1 MGVKDIWGKGAFAD
15 DMDSVNAK
23 LDALQEAVGGTSSTL
38 FTAPVNGLN
47 NIRLS
52 LAEVSDKAGKR
63 QYGGATQCGIY
74 RDICSVPLGGSA
86 KNVLSVIGK
95 GRIVFVIQAISYV
108 DEMSISITIDGISKT
123 FAGTN
128 FYKYDNPAHYIELEF
143 TNGIKIDAIN
153 TGNNNNNNVYIAYNY
168 QKY

>member
-1 MGVKDIWGKGAFAD
+1 M
-15 DMDSVNAK
+15 
-23 LDALQEAVGGTSSTL
+23 
-38 FTAPVNGLN
+38 
-47 NIRLS
+47 
-52 LAEVSDKAGKR
+52 
-63 QYGGATQCGIY
+63 
-74 RDICSVPLGGSA
+74 
-86 KNVLSVIGK
+86 SVIGK

>member
-1 MGVKDIWGKGAFAD
+1 MGVKDIWAKGAFTD

-47 NIRLS
+47 DIRLS

-74 RDICSVPLGGSA
+74 RDICSVPTGGSV
-86 KNVLSVIGK
+86 KNVLSIAGS
-95 GRIVFVIQAISYV
+95 GRIEFVIQSISYV
-108 DEMSISITIDGISKT
+108 DKATITITIDGISRT
-123 FAGTN
+123 FPGTA
-128 FYKYDNPAHYIELEF
+128 FYEYKGFGHYIGLEF
-143 TNGIKIDAIN
+143 TNGIKIDASN
-153 TGNNNNNNVYIAYNY
+153 TNVNDNNVYIFYNY